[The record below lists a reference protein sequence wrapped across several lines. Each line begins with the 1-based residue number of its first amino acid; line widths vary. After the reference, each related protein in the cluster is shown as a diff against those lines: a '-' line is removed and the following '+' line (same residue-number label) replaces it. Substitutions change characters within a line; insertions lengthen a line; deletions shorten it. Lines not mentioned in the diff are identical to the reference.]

1 MSGLVPAKWRKPI
14 LYALTGAVLLLVIVI
29 AHEVM
34 TPFVMA
40 LVIAYVLTPAVSLVE
55 RARVSR
61 GWAIVMVYVVVL
73 GSLGLFVRLAAP
85 RVGQELGNLGREMR
99 HNAQVARSEWI
110 PVAQKRLSDL
120 GLAGHDPDEKER
132 APAIVVK
139 PRDDGSYAVD
149 VGRGVVIE
157 PKGQDSWIIAP
168 REPEGRVDVAH
179 LADEAIAKSFAYV
192 HANAVD
198 LLKFGG
204 NLVASSVRAIFLG
217 GLTLMVSA
225 YLILTREKILAFL
238 ASLVRPES
246 RGSFDELLARVDR
259 GLAGVVRGQLIICVI
274 NGGLSA
280 VGFAL
285 VGLKYWPVLALFA
298 TVLSLIPIFG
308 VIISSVPAVAIGL
321 TQSFGIALFV
331 LAWIIVIHQ
340 IEANLL
346 NPKIMGDSAK
356 IHPVLVIFALVV
368 GEHLF
373 QTKGALLAVPVMSIA
388 QSAFL
393 HFKSRFTVQEETG
406 SSEAQKDILEMKIQ
420 KNISD

>member
-1 MSGLVPAKWRKPI
+1 
-14 LYALTGAVLLLVIVI
+14 
-29 AHEVM
+29 
-34 TPFVMA
+34 
-40 LVIAYVLTPAVSLVE
+40 
-55 RARVSR
+55 
-61 GWAIVMVYVVVL
+61 
-73 GSLGLFVRLAAP
+73 
-85 RVGQELGNLGREMR
+85 MR
-99 HNAQVARSEWI
+99 HNSQVARSEWI

-120 GLAGHDPDEKER
+120 GLAGKDDHER

-139 PRDDGSYAVD
+139 PKDDGSYAVD

-157 PKGQDSWIIAP
+157 PKGQDSWLIAP

-225 YLILTREKILAFL
+225 YLILTREKILAFF
-238 ASLVRPES
+238 ASLVKPDS
-246 RGSFDELLARVDR
+246 RASFDELLARVDR

-274 NGGLSA
+274 NGGLTA

-308 VIISSVPAVAIGL
+308 VIISSIPAVAIGL

-331 LAWIIVIHQ
+331 LGWIVVVHQ
-340 IEANLL
+340 IEANVL

-388 QSAFL
+388 QSAFH
-393 HFKSRFTVQEETG
+393 HFKSRVSREAEGET
-406 SSEAQKDILEMKIQ
+406 
-420 KNISD
+420 